1 MTTTSCGGKVGG
13 RHDVLLQ
20 GDGLLVYFP
29 MLDKIINQLKFRFV
43 NKESRIVY
51 DVASVMMSSEQRMFN
66 HFKVRIIF
74 CVKQ

>member
-1 MTTTSCGGKVGG
+1 MGG
-13 RHDVLLQ
+13 RHDVLQ

-51 DVASVMMSSEQRMFN
+51 DVASVMMSEQRMFN